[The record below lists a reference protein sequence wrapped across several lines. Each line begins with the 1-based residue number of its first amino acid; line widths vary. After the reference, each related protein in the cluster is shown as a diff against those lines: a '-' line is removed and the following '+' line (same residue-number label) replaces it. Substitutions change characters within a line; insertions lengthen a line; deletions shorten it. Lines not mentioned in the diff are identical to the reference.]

1 MPSSYTFCGTVAANF
16 PESRD
21 AHADIVGYVEPG
33 AEREFDAPFGTTPPE
48 DADERAWWFPA
59 PTADWFPSD
68 GELPKRLADPEPE
81 EAADAGAG
89 DEGGDGDQGAG
100 GDGGE
105 PEGHGE
111 PPALPVTTPP
121 GPLFTPNPAPHDA

>member
-21 AHADIVGYVEPG
+21 AHADIIGYTEPG
-33 AEREFDAPFGTTPPE
+33 AEREFDAPFGATPPE

-68 GELPKRLADPEPE
+68 GELPKRLADPE

>member
-1 MPSSYTFCGTVAANF
+1 MSSSYTFCGCVASNF

-33 AEREFDAPFGTTPPE
+33 QEREFDAPFGATPPE
-48 DADERAWWFPA
+48 DEDERAWWFPA

-81 EAADAGAG
+81 EAADGA
-89 DEGGDGDQGAG
+89 ESKPAA
-100 GDGGE
+100 
-105 PEGHGE
+105 
-111 PPALPVTTPP
+111 PALPPLPPRPVVTPP
-121 GPLFTPNPAPHDA
+121 AAPALPGATDEHDV

>member
-1 MPSSYTFCGTVAANF
+1 MPSSYTFCSCVAANF

-33 AEREFDAPFGTTPPE
+33 DGREFDAPFGATPPE

-81 EAADAGAG
+81 QAADGAESKPQTPAG
-89 DEGGDGDQGAG
+89 
-100 GDGGE
+100 
-105 PEGHGE
+105 
-111 PPALPVTTPP
+111 PALLP
-121 GPLFTPNPAPHDA
+121 GPAFTPHVAPAADVTPHEPDEHEI

>member
-21 AHADIVGYVEPG
+21 AHADIVGYVTPG
-33 AEREFDAPFGTTPPE
+33 DEREFDAPFGAAPPE

-68 GELPKRLADPEPE
+68 GPLPKRLAGPEPDDAQSAP
-81 EAADAGAG
+81 AAAAL
-89 DEGGDGDQGAG
+89 
-100 GDGGE
+100 
-105 PEGHGE
+105 P
-111 PPALPVTTPP
+111 PPAPRPVTPP
-121 GPLFTPNPAPHDA
+121 PAASALPSGTDGA

>member
-1 MPSSYTFCGTVAANF
+1 VPESYTFCGTVAANF

-33 AEREFDAPFGTTPPE
+33 AEREFDAPFGATPPE
-48 DADERAWWFPA
+48 DEDERAWWFPA

-81 EAADAGAG
+81 EA
-89 DEGGDGDQGAG
+89 
-100 GDGGE
+100 GE
-105 PEGHGE
+105 AVSAAEA
-111 PPALPVTTPP
+111 PAVL
-121 GPLFTPNPAPHDA
+121 PAPQGPIPLSAFAPAADVAPPEDEPGA